1 MHPEFCA
8 AKSKRA
14 TTSITILQLK
24 GVPQDR
30 GDVQWHG
37 SVAFVWHGP
46 VACMVVLDPGC
57 GPPPWPP
64 LRLFCSQPSYL
75 VLHSPVCASPQ
86 LASHPPGLDLRRLLN
101 SQVAC
106 CEQPHAVPSHTSPP
120 RYTHLLARVFPAS
133 VPHTRSHPSRILQ
146 VLRSCKLCTSLRSPV
161 APSSLAT
168 LGPWICC
175 LDFVPVTQ
183 SL

>member
-14 TTSITILQLK
+14 TTSITILKLK
-24 GVPQDR
+24 GVPMV
-30 GDVQWHG
+30 GGVVQWHG
-37 SVAFVWHGP
+37 SVVFVWHGP
-46 VACMVVLDPGC
+46 VVCMVVLDPGC

-64 LRLFCSQPSYL
+64 LSVLLPTLQPR
-75 VLHSPVCASPQ
+75 LHSPVCASPQ

-120 RYTHLLARVFPAS
+120 RYIHLLARVFPAS

-175 LDFVPVTQ
+175 LDFVLVSQ